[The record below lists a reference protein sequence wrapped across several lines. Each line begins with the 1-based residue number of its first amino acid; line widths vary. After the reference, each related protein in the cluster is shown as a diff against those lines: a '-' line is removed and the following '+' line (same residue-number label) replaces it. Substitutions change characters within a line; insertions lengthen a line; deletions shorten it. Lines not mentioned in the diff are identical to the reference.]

1 MAYTYQFS
9 RGGVPVHKHSKDD
22 DPAVIGGEL
31 DKIAAAH
38 DGRLQAADV
47 VEAANPAG
55 HPLHRHF
62 EWRNNV
68 AAQMWRQEQARSLI
82 RSIEVVMDDNG
93 GEERTAPA
101 YVSVVDSG
109 RSYRAIREV
118 LTSSKL
124 QLSMLVQAER
134 DLRNWQ
140 NRYRELTDICEVV
153 REARGRLAERI
164 AKQQQNEHESRPTA

>member
-1 MAYTYQFS
+1 MANVYRFS

-22 DPAVIGGEL
+22 DPNVIGAEL
-31 DKIAAAH
+31 DKIAATH
-38 DGRLQAADV
+38 KGRLQATDV
-47 VEAANPAG
+47 VDAAQPAE
-55 HPLHRHF
+55 HPLHKHF

-68 AAQMWRQEQARSLI
+68 AGNLWRQEQARSLI

-93 GEERTAPA
+93 GEERIAPA
-101 YVSVVDSG
+101 YVSVVDEG

-140 NRYRELTDICEVV
+140 NRYRELTDICEIV
-153 REARGRLAERI
+153 RDARGRLSARI
-164 AKQQQNEHESRPTA
+164 AEHESRPQA